1 MYIPDCNSALFK
13 RNIYWNFPLS
23 VFKSSHLP
31 KKKRTII
38 VWWCHFTATTRILQF
53 VVSLWKSGLYLFVC
67 LFVFFFTNVNKKA
80 KTKWILAVV
89 VKYCHC
95 ENGPSS
101 ISWRVF
107 SFFHMIDNYHFHD
120 HGIFYRTQPTFAI
133 FGNFAADRSWP

>member
-38 VWWCHFTATTRILQF
+38 VWWCHFPASTRILQF
-53 VVSLWKSGLYLFVC
+53 VVSLCKSGLYLF
-67 LFVFFFTNVNKKA
+67 FFFFFTNVNKKA

-89 VKYCHC
+89 NYGHR
-95 ENGPSS
+95 ENGLSS
-101 ISWRVF
+101 ISCRVF
-107 SFFHMIDNYHFHD
+107 SFIQLLIIIILMIMVFFIGLNQHL
-120 HGIFYRTQPTFAI
+120 
-133 FGNFAADRSWP
+133 